1 MTLVASLL
9 LLTSFDQ
16 ARATALEAS
25 LPPTSKATE
34 CHEPEGW
41 NEVAQRNPRY
51 VVFGEIHG
59 TQQGPEFIGSLACAL
74 ATKGERV
81 LVAVEKSATDDPA
94 LQTAWA
100 LPKDQFQKSLGD
112 IGWTGRQ
119 DGVASQAMF
128 AMLVGL
134 HGLKEKGL
142 PIGIVAFN
150 GDRDAAQSQRF
161 ADLAGQGPHEA
172 AQAENIVH
180 AAQRAN
186 YDRVLILVGNFHA
199 RKRTVDWGGAR
210 FDPMAA
216 RLNRYDNTLALNM
229 RYAAGTSWNCVRKAA
244 AAVDDGKPLTDEGLD
259 CGIHQ
264 IRGSADLGRSPFVE
278 LVATENRAADDYDGF
293 FWVGPVTGS
302 PPFAAQ

>member
-9 LLTSFDQ
+9 LLMSFDQ
-16 ARATALEAS
+16 ERTTAREAS
-25 LPPTSKATE
+25 LTPTSKTTE

-41 NEVAQRNPRY
+41 NDVAQHNPRY
-51 VVFGEIHG
+51 VVFGELHG
-59 TQQGPEFIGSLACAL
+59 TRQGPEFIGNLACAL
-74 ATKGERV
+74 ASQGERV

-100 LPKDQFQKSLGD
+100 LPKDRFQTSLGQ
-112 IGWTGRQ
+112 IGWIGRQ

-128 AMLVGL
+128 AMLVAL
-134 HGLKEKGL
+134 HDLKENGL
-142 PIGIVAFN
+142 PIGIAAFN

-199 RKRTVDWGGAR
+199 QKRTVDWDGDR

-216 RLNRYDNTLALNM
+216 RLNRYGDTLALDM

-244 AAVDDGKPLTDEGLD
+244 AAVDEGKPRTDEGLD
-259 CGIHQ
+259 CGIHK
-264 IRGSADLGRSPFVE
+264 IRGSADLGRAPFVE
-278 LVATENRAADDYDGF
+278 LFATEKRAADDYDGF
-293 FWVGPVTGS
+293 FWVGPITGS

>member
-9 LLTSFDQ
+9 LLMSFDQ
-16 ARATALEAS
+16 ERTTAREAS
-25 LPPTSKATE
+25 RPPTSKTTE
-34 CHEPEGW
+34 CHAPEGW
-41 NEVAQRNPRY
+41 NDLAQHNPRY
-51 VVFGEIHG
+51 VVFGELHG
-59 TQQGPEFIGSLACAL
+59 TRQGPEFIGNLACAL
-74 ATKGERV
+74 ASQGERV

-100 LPKDQFQKSLGD
+100 LPKDRFQKSLGQ
-112 IGWTGRQ
+112 IGWIGRQ

-128 AMLVGL
+128 AMLVAL
-134 HGLKEKGL
+134 HDLKERGL
-142 PIGIVAFN
+142 PVGIVAFN

-180 AAQRAN
+180 AAQQAN

-199 RKRTVDWGGAR
+199 RKRTVDRGGVR

-216 RLNRYDNTLALNM
+216 RLNRYGHTLALNM

-244 AAVDDGKPLTDEGLD
+244 PAVDDGKPLTDEGLD

-278 LVATENRAADDYDGF
+278 LVATEDRTAHDYDGF
-293 FWVGPVTGS
+293 FWVGPITGS
-302 PPFAAQ
+302 PPFAGQ